1 MLLCGPPQRAE
12 SAWSKMGA
20 AAFLLEP
27 ITKEDTKDAV
37 QFPLLKP
44 RVWNTV
50 YVSGYI

>member
-1 MLLCGPPQRAE
+1 
-12 SAWSKMGA
+12 MGV

-37 QFPLLKP
+37 LFPLFMP

-50 YVSGYI
+50 EYVSGYT